1 MVTDHSTTIKVI
13 TTTNILVVVMARIAI
28 TGKVVRAP
36 LMATINIVT
45 PIIRDNTETPP
56 ANTIESSK
64 FISNYYP

>member
-13 TTTNILVVVMARIAI
+13 TTTNILVVMARIAI
-28 TGKVVRAP
+28 TEKVVRAP

-64 FISNYYP
+64 FIFNYYP

>member
-13 TTTNILVVVMARIAI
+13 TTTNILGVMARIAI
-28 TGKVVRAP
+28 TEKVVRAP

-64 FISNYYP
+64 FIFNYYP

>member
-64 FISNYYP
+64 FIFNYYP

>member
-13 TTTNILVVVMARIAI
+13 TTTNILVVMARIAI
-28 TGKVVRAP
+28 TEKVVRAP

>member
-13 TTTNILVVVMARIAI
+13 TTINILVVMARIAI
-28 TGKVVRAP
+28 TEKVVRAP